1 MRDSGEAEEQ
11 QDDLHNGV
19 ENVVKIDMRHLL
31 GEEVAGD
38 KREDRDGLDR
48 QQLLVRPVQHC
59 ESPAGQPHQPTKE
72 DGEAWQLD
80 KMGGQA
86 GVWDQQQQG
95 SVLDLQVGRGYHM
108 LARLA
113 AYQAGQDREGAGV
126 AADRATYQEI
136 ADRSVCNIVKIK
148 IGEDMTFPVGLQE
161 KKGDIAELEARI
173 LIAAYQY

>member
-1 MRDSGEAEEQ
+1 
-11 QDDLHNGV
+11 
-19 ENVVKIDMRHLL
+19 
-31 GEEVAGD
+31 
-38 KREDRDGLDR
+38 
-48 QQLLVRPVQHC
+48 
-59 ESPAGQPHQPTKE
+59 
-72 DGEAWQLD
+72 
-80 KMGGQA
+80 MGGQA
-86 GVWDQQQQG
+86 GVWRQQQQG
-95 SVLDLQVGRGYHM
+95 SVLDLQVGRGYRV

-173 LIAAYQY
+173 LNAAYQY